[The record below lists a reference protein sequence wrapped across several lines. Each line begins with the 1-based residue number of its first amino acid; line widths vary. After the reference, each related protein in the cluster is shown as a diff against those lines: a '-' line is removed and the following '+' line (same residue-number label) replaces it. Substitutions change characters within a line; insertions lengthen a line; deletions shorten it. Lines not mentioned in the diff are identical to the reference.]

1 MIVMDMPEMAQFVYD
16 FYNQKIDMLMIQ
28 KDLPQVKLH
37 CYVLIQI
44 VEPSCEKKQ
53 QFGFTCNYNVT
64 LSKEPHKPNTCNL
77 FNRSTKD
84 NVPPPS
90 IEVKL

>member
-1 MIVMDMPEMAQFVYD
+1 MIVTDMPQMAQFVYD

-44 VEPSCEKKQ
+44 VEPLHKYTSNL
-53 QFGFTCNYNVT
+53 GFQPGPTQTGLYSHRKR
-64 LSKEPHKPNTCNL
+64 LEA
-77 FNRSTKD
+77 
-84 NVPPPS
+84 
-90 IEVKL
+90 